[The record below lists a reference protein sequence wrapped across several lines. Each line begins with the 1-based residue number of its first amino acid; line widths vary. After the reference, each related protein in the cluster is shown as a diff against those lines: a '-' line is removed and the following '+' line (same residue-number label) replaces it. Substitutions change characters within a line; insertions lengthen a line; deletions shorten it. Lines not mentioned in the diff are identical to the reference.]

1 MSVMSSEVNKK
12 TLMLCPPVGIWKVG
26 EDLYF
31 DRKFYDGVIAYAK
44 YWPGTF
50 RLAIRLIKSAPPQ
63 FGLVRFEKDVFP
75 ATVTVLNAEE
85 LIDSKLIAGVDV
97 ILASGDAFD
106 SFYLAEL
113 CKESGVK
120 CIYVIENTL
129 KTRLQ
134 IVALNGTNLWRK
146 FKSKVWLLL
155 KERDRIKAFRQSDG
169 LQANG
174 VPAYDA
180 YSSLVP
186 STLLYFDTRNF
197 ASMGITDAELITRL
211 DYLDKGAPLR
221 LGFSGRLNSMKG
233 ADHLVEIALRLRKYK
248 INFTFDLFGNGEL
261 LAEMQEKIQLNGL
274 DEIVRLKGVVDYAN
288 ELVPFVK
295 ANLDLFVC
303 CHRQGDPSCT
313 YLETYACG
321 VPIVGYKNQAHQGI
335 LNSNDVGWGVAIN
348 NIQGIVDLLV
358 RLDSK
363 RDEIK
368 TKSLNAANFARK
380 HTFEATFQRRISQCV
395 QLVQ

>member
-1 MSVMSSEVNKK
+1 
-12 TLMLCPPVGIWKVG
+12 MLCPSVGIWKIG

-44 YWPGTF
+44 YWPGTI
-50 RLAIRLIKSAPPQ
+50 RLAIRLITSAPPQ
-63 FGLVRFEKDVFP
+63 FGLVRFEKGVFP
-75 ATVTVLNAEE
+75 ASVSVLNAEE

-120 CIYVIENTL
+120 CIYVIEYTL

-134 IVALNGTNLWRK
+134 IAALNGTNLWRK
-146 FKSKVWLLL
+146 LKSMVWLLL
-155 KERDRIKAFRQSDG
+155 KERDRIKAFRLSDG

-186 STLLYFDTRNF
+186 STLLYFDTRSF
-197 ASMGITDAELITRL
+197 ASMGITDAELISRL
-211 DYLDKGAPLR
+211 EYLDKGAPLR

-233 ADHLVEIALRLRKYK
+233 ADHLVEIALQLRKYK
-248 INFTFDLFGNGEL
+248 VNFTFDIFGNGEL
-261 LAEMQEKIQLNGL
+261 LAEMKEKIQLNGL
-274 DEIVRLKGVVDYAN
+274 DAIVRLKGVVDYSN

-321 VPIVGYKNQAHQGI
+321 VPIVGYKNQAHQGV
-335 LNSNDVGWGVAIN
+335 LNGNDVGWGVPIN
-348 NIQGIVDLLV
+348 NIKGIVDVIV
-358 RLDSK
+358 RLNSQ

-368 TKSLNAANFARK
+368 TKSLNASNFARQ

-395 QLVQ
+395 QVIL